1 MSLDDGNIPQDWKDG
16 HVISIHKKGSRADVT
31 NYRPVSLTSTICKI
45 MEKLLGKAFLDHLID
60 NGFVSD
66 HQHGF
71 VPGRSCSTQLLEVLD
86 KWTDILDRGGDV
98 DVVYLD
104 LAKAFDSV
112 PHNRLLLKLESYGVG
127 GTY

>member
-1 MSLDDGNIPQDWKDG
+1 MK
-16 HVISIHKKGSRADVT
+16 
-31 NYRPVSLTSTICKI
+31 
-45 MEKLLGKAFLDHLID
+45 KLLRKAFLDHLID

-112 PHNRLLLKLESYGVG
+112 PHN
-127 GTY
+127 